1 MLYLSRCFSW
11 CDASF
16 FPESHHG
23 SQWPSGRLTRVK
35 VPSPRTMARYESN
48 IEHAGFYGTRASYR
62 ARMVRGWFRVDRDA
76 GTKRVN
82 EEETKK
88 KQKNRAMER
97 CTRIG

>member
-1 MLYLSRCFSW
+1 
-11 CDASF
+11 
-16 FPESHHG
+16 
-23 SQWPSGRLTRVK
+23 
-35 VPSPRTMARYESN
+35 MARYESN

-88 KQKNRAMER
+88 KTKKQGHGAMYEDR
-97 CTRIG
+97 MMRENHTPVW